1 MPIDQHNLIKA
12 SKVDEDVFACLYQS
26 PQAGICMLHLLK
38 SDGSTVNTENAG
50 FEMRNLTWNLN
61 QPEVNKADGAG
72 DDVVYFVVLETQQYS
87 LLLHG
92 KEVWT
97 FGEAPNMDTGLSAAA
112 EVRWYDGGNMYI
124 SLMHCV
130 LFRQSAKLHG
140 MVSLLLCKSAL
151 TLRLRL
157 AATYPRSIRITLSR
171 STHPHRTSRSPF

>member
-61 QPEVNKADGAG
+61 QPEINKADGAG

-97 FGEAPNMDTGLSAAA
+97 FGEAPNMDTGLSTAAETERKATWDGILAFMQERADAQAAA
-112 EVRWYDGGNMYI
+112 GGNLPEIDPNHIVAVHTPSPDVTVTILNGGDMGI
-124 SLMHCV
+124 PWDPK
-130 LFRQSAKLHG
+130 LFLPNN
-140 MVSLLLCKSAL
+140 
-151 TLRLRL
+151 
-157 AATYPRSIRITLSR
+157 Y
-171 STHPHRTSRSPF
+171 